1 MNNSSITLETCAGLP
16 EEKDPAVNL
25 TEQLNEM
32 EKLMEPEDHTT
43 PSPLFLSPSPAE
55 TEPSQSI
62 YTISPEEDIQIHALA
77 DIFPLTEG
85 KEFELMM
92 ESIKTEGQQAP
103 IIMHG
108 KELLDGRLRLRVCQ
122 KLNIPVY
129 AIQWRGPGTAEEMI
143 LAINLRRR
151 HLTTGQKAAIAV
163 KLLPFIEQQAAKR
176 MMAGTAADPSAKLHQ
191 GRSDELAGKKVG
203 VCGRS
208 VSKAN
213 EIKVASPDIF
223 HQLFIGEL
231 TLAQAQRR
239 IKPQAESPSP
249 CQSSSPSHSTKG
261 SWLKP
266 LKEIIKLV
274 PDTSKEQLY
283 KILEEN
289 PILKKALESSAESE
303 SGDGD
308 ENEDA
313 K

>member
-1 MNNSSITLETCAGLP
+1 MKAINTAL
-16 EEKDPAVNL
+16 EEKDSLANDLP
-25 TEQLNEM
+25 EQTNEM
-32 EKLMEPEDHTT
+32 EKLMKTEDHTT

-62 YTISPEEDIQIHALA
+62 YTISPTDKVDVHELA
-77 DIFPLTEG
+77 AAFPLTEG
-85 KEFELMM
+85 KEFEQMKK
-92 ESIKTEGQQAP
+92 SIETEGQQIP
-103 IIMHG
+103 VIMYKG
-108 KELLDGRLRLRVCQ
+108 KLLDGRNRWQACRELGIAV
-122 KLNIPVY
+122 KAVE
-129 AIQWRGPGTAEEMI
+129 WHGPGTAEEMI